1 MKSIVL
7 MIPAMAVVAVVTVLA
22 ACSERDQSQ
31 AAGARKPDTKPWQ
44 AAPTSYAAKG
54 WTAGDKTNWETQLRN
69 RAQTQN
75 EYAKVE

>member
-7 MIPAMAVVAVVTVLA
+7 TTLAMMVLTVLV
-22 ACSERDQSQ
+22 ACGERDQSL
-31 AAGARKPDTKPWQ
+31 AASASKPDTKSWQ
-44 AAPTSYAAKG
+44 AAPTPYTARG

>member
-7 MIPAMAVVAVVTVLA
+7 MLCLAAVLV
-22 ACSERDQSQ
+22 ACSERDQSL
-31 AAGARKPDTKPWQ
+31 ATSASKPDTKPWQ
-44 AAPTSYAAKG
+44 AAPTPYAAKG

>member
-1 MKSIVL
+1 MKRIVL
-7 MIPAMAVVAVVTVLA
+7 TLMLVAALA

-31 AAGARKPDTKPWQ
+31 AARARKPDTEPWQ
-44 AAPTSYAAKG
+44 AAPTAYTVKG
-54 WTAGDKTNWETQLRN
+54 WTSGNKANWETQMRN

>member
-1 MKSIVL
+1 MKSIAL
-7 MIPAMAVVAVVTVLA
+7 MIRVTVVLVGIAGVA

-31 AAGARKPDTKPWQ
+31 AASARKPDTKPWQ
-44 AAPTSYAAKG
+44 AAPTPYTTKG
-54 WTAGDKTNWETQLRN
+54 WTAGDKTNWEAQLRN